1 MMDEAAGFQAVCPER
16 GTRGRSRRSIQR
28 HDNYQLRQ
36 TMIQKIRMKRPVGPL
51 LAFALAF
58 WPFTTHAVD
67 WAELFNG
74 RDLDGWE
81 VSAWAE
87 WPGQA
92 EFRVEDGQIVG
103 ISQEGV
109 PNTFLCTQKTYGD
122 FILEYEVWV
131 EAGLNSGVQIRST
144 SDPTVMA
151 GRVHGYQVEID
162 TSSRHWTGGIYDE
175 ARRGWLYPLS
185 RNVASR
191 QAFRGGEWNHYRVEA
206 IGSSIRTWVN
216 GIHCSDLADDLTPE
230 GIIGL
235 QVHRIKEASLAGK
248 EVRWR
253 NIRILEGDLEAHR
266 WAPNPHVPEISWL
279 SNTLT
284 PMEKRKGWRL
294 LWDGLTST
302 GWRRANDT
310 HFPEAGWVMRDGV
323 LTVLESGGGE
333 ARHGG
338 DIVTVEEFSNFELE
352 LDFKITEGANS
363 GIKYFV
369 VEGLN
374 KGVGSAIGL
383 EFQILDDKHHPD
395 AKEGVNGNRTIGS
408 LYDLIRAD
416 NLSEGDGASKRVN
429 PPGKWN
435 KARLVVNG
443 THVEHWLNNVKVI
456 EYERGSQVYRSLVEK
471 SKYAKFAGFGEAPSG
486 HLLLQDHG
494 NTVHFRSIKIRE
506 L

>member
-1 MMDEAAGFQAVCPER
+1 
-16 GTRGRSRRSIQR
+16 
-28 HDNYQLRQ
+28 
-36 TMIQKIRMKRPVGPL
+36 
-51 LAFALAF
+51 
-58 WPFTTHAVD
+58 
-67 WAELFNG
+67 
-74 RDLDGWE
+74 
-81 VSAWAE
+81 
-87 WPGQA
+87 
-92 EFRVEDGQIVG
+92 
-103 ISQEGV
+103 
-109 PNTFLCTQKTYGD
+109 
-122 FILEYEVWV
+122 
-131 EAGLNSGVQIRST
+131 
-144 SDPTVMA
+144 
-151 GRVHGYQVEID
+151 
-162 TSSRHWTGGIYDE
+162 
-175 ARRGWLYPLS
+175 
-185 RNVASR
+185 
-191 QAFRGGEWNHYRVEA
+191 
-206 IGSSIRTWVN
+206 
-216 GIHCSDLADDLTPE
+216 
-230 GIIGL
+230 
-235 QVHRIKEASLAGK
+235 
-248 EVRWR
+248 
-253 NIRILEGDLEAHR
+253 
-266 WAPNPHVPEISWL
+266 
-279 SNTLT
+279 
-284 PMEKRKGWRL
+284 
-294 LWDGLTST
+294 
-302 GWRRANDT
+302 
-310 HFPEAGWVMRDGV
+310 
-323 LTVLESGGGE
+323 
-333 ARHGG
+333 
-338 DIVTVEEFSNFELE
+338 